1 VNPPGPL
8 SISYG
13 HVGCLKARAFPPPRV
28 NPPAPLSLSLSLSH
42 SLCLVRSISA
52 QTAAGEAAAPRSPL
66 LEAAAAVAVGPR
78 PWISRDPL
86 KSLLNFKERIEIP
99 VEF

>member
-1 VNPPGPL
+1 
-8 SISYG
+8 
-13 HVGCLKARAFPPPRV
+13 
-28 NPPAPLSLSLSLSH
+28 
-42 SLCLVRSISA
+42 VRSISA